1 MMKEKDIYDYLNN
14 VESSYE
20 EIKLDDLKLAR
31 IKKSLNIGAKKKKS
45 AWPKRLVGLAA
56 ALALIFV
63 GLFASDGK
71 VLAEIQDLVGGFFTE
86 RQVDLTE
93 TKDFPEEVKRYTVK
107 LHETVTLD
115 HFSFVIEDVVID
127 GNYGYLNLIYP
138 REYWADYNK
147 DYKYLYII
155 NNIYVNGEKYQLET
169 ASSKINEIGDG
180 LVSDYREFV
189 VDRDLPA
196 SGNINLGIEF
206 GEFSNSFDRAL
217 IELNISMDQVT
228 ADTKV
233 YLEDFNIPGLENT
246 KIEKMLINLLNPR
259 IFLVDGDNNGLG
271 VLSKSLVGVNDQGQ
285 KIVFKLELASSI
297 SGTKTYKNTFVF
309 VDKGYQGSDELS
321 DFTVEELYGLKDS
334 FTFSYYITYIDLDLF
349 GNYKTDSAGRPILHR
364 EKVGEN
370 FQVNFN

>member
-1 MMKEKDIYDYLNN
+1 MKEKDIYDYLND

-20 EIKLDDLKLAR
+20 DIKLDEIKFAK
-31 IKKSLNIGAKKKKS
+31 IKKDLNLQVKRKKS
-45 AWPKRLVGLAA
+45 SWPKRLVGLAA
-56 ALALIFV
+56 ALVLILA
-63 GLFASDGK
+63 GLFANDGR

-138 REYWADYNK
+138 REYCDYYNK
-147 DYKYLYII
+147 DYKYHYII
-155 NNIYVNGEKYQLET
+155 ENIYVNGERYQLKT
-169 ASSKINEIGDG
+169 ASSELNEIGDG

-206 GEFSNSFDRAL
+206 GEFSNTLDRAL
-217 IELNISMDQVT
+217 VELNISMDQVT

-259 IFLVDGDNNGLG
+259 IYLVDGDNNGLE
-271 VLSKSLVGVNDQGQ
+271 VLTKSLIGVNDQGQ
-285 KIVFKLELASSI
+285 KIVFDLDLASSI
-297 SGTKTYKNTFVF
+297 SGTKTYKNTFIF
-309 VDKGYQGSDELS
+309 IDKYEEGYDEIS
-321 DFTVEELYGLKDS
+321 DFTTEELYGLKDS
-334 FTFSYYITYIDLDLF
+334 FTFSYYITYKEVNIF
-349 GNYKTDSAGRPILHR
+349 GNTKTDSAGRPILHR
-364 EKVGEN
+364 EKVGDD
-370 FQVNFN
+370 FKVDFN

>member
-1 MMKEKDIYDYLNN
+1 MKEKDIYDYLND
-14 VESSYE
+14 VESSYDH
-20 EIKLDDLKLAR
+20 IKLDDIKLAK
-31 IKKSLNIGAKKKKS
+31 IKKDLNLQAKKKKS
-45 AWPKRLVGLAA
+45 AWPKRLGGLAA
-56 ALALIFV
+56 ALALILA
-63 GLFASDGK
+63 GLFANDGK
-71 VLAEIQDLVGGFFTE
+71 VLAEIQDYVEGFFTE

-93 TKDFPEEVKRYTVK
+93 TKDLPDEVKRYTVK

-138 REYWADYNK
+138 REYWSDYNK
-147 DYKYLYII
+147 DYKYIYII
-155 NNIYVNGEKYQLET
+155 DNIYVNGERYQLKT
-169 ASSKINEIGDG
+169 ASSHPNEIGDG

-206 GEFSNSFDRAL
+206 GEFLNSSDRAL
-217 IELNISMDQVT
+217 VELNISMDQVT

-259 IFLVDGDNNGLG
+259 IYLVDGDNNGLK
-271 VLSKSLVGVNDQGQ
+271 VLTKSLIGVNDQGQ
-285 KIVFKLELASSI
+285 KIVFNLDLASSI

-309 VDKGYQGSDELS
+309 RGKAYQGSDEVS

-334 FTFSYYITYIDLDLF
+334 FTFSYYITYIEVNIF
-349 GNYKTDSAGRPILHR
+349 GNYKTDSAGKPILHR
-364 EKVGEN
+364 EKVGEV
-370 FQVNFN
+370 FIVDFN

>member
-1 MMKEKDIYDYLNN
+1 MKEKDIYDYLND

-20 EIKLDDLKLAR
+20 DIKLDEIKLAR
-31 IKKSLNIGAKKKKS
+31 IKKDLNLETKKKKT

-56 ALALIFV
+56 ALALILA
-63 GLFASDGK
+63 GLFANDGK
-71 VLAEIQDLVGGFFTE
+71 VLAEIQDYVEGFFTE

-93 TKDFPEEVKRYTVK
+93 TNDFPEDVKKYTVK

-115 HFSFVIEDVVID
+115 HLSFVIEDVVID

-138 REYWADYNK
+138 REYWSDYNK
-147 DYKYLYII
+147 DYKYIYII
-155 NNIYVNGEKYQLET
+155 DNIYVNGERYQLET
-169 ASSKINEIGDG
+169 ASSHPNEIGDG
-180 LVSDYREFV
+180 LVSDYMEFI

-206 GEFSNSFDRAL
+206 GEFLNTSDRAL
-217 IELNISMDQVT
+217 VELNISMDQVT

-259 IFLVDGDNNGLG
+259 IYLLDGDNNGLK
-271 VLSKSLVGVNDQGQ
+271 VLTKSLIGVNNQGQ
-285 KIVFKLELASSI
+285 KIVFDLELASSI

-309 VDKGYQGSDELS
+309 RGKGYQGSDEVS

-334 FTFSYYITYIDLDLF
+334 FTFSYYITYRDLDLF
-349 GNYKTDSAGRPILHR
+349 GNTKTDSAGRRILHR
-364 EKVGEN
+364 EKVGED
-370 FQVNFN
+370 FKVDFN

>member
-1 MMKEKDIYDYLNN
+1 MKEKDIYDYLND

-20 EIKLDDLKLAR
+20 DIKLDEIKLAK
-31 IKKSLNIGAKKKKS
+31 IKKDLNLEAKKKKS

-56 ALALIFV
+56 ALALILA
-63 GLFASDGK
+63 GLFANDGK
-71 VLAEIQDLVGGFFTE
+71 VLAEIQDYVEGFFTE

-93 TKDFPEEVKRYTVK
+93 TNDFPEDVKKYTVK

-115 HFSFVIEDVVID
+115 HLSFVIEDVVID

-138 REYWADYNK
+138 REYCSDYNK
-147 DYKYLYII
+147 DYKYIYII
-155 NNIYVNGEKYQLET
+155 DNIYVNGERYKLET
-169 ASSKINEIGDG
+169 ASGKINEIGDG
-180 LVSDYREFV
+180 LVSDYRDFV

-206 GEFSNSFDRAL
+206 GEFLNTSDRAL
-217 IELNISMDQVT
+217 VELNISMDQVT

-259 IFLVDGDNNGLG
+259 IYLLDGDNNGLK
-271 VLSKSLVGVNDQGQ
+271 VLTKSLIGVNDQGQ
-285 KIVFKLELASSI
+285 KIVFDLELASSI

-309 VDKGYQGSDELS
+309 RGKGYQGSNEVS

-349 GNYKTDSAGRPILHR
+349 GNYKTDSTGKPILHR
-364 EKVGEN
+364 EKVGED
-370 FQVNFN
+370 FKVDFN

>member
-1 MMKEKDIYDYLNN
+1 MKEKDIYDYLND

-20 EIKLDDLKLAR
+20 DIKLDDIKLAK
-31 IKKSLNIGAKKKKS
+31 IKKDLNLQAKKKKT
-45 AWPKRLVGLAA
+45 AWPKRLAGLAA
-56 ALALIFV
+56 ALALILA
-63 GLFASDGK
+63 GLFANDGK
-71 VLAEIQDLVGGFFTE
+71 VLAEIQDYVEGFFTE

-93 TKDFPEEVKRYTVK
+93 TNDFPEDVKKYTVK

-115 HFSFVIEDVVID
+115 HLSFVIEDVVID

-138 REYWADYNK
+138 REYWSDYNK
-147 DYKYLYII
+147 DYKYIYII
-155 NNIYVNGEKYQLET
+155 DNIYVNGERYQLET
-169 ASSKINEIGDG
+169 ASSHPNEIGDG
-180 LVSDYREFV
+180 LVSDYREFI

-206 GEFSNSFDRAL
+206 GEFLNTSDRAL
-217 IELNISMDQVT
+217 VELNISMDQVI

-259 IFLVDGDNNGLG
+259 IYLLDGDNNGLK
-271 VLSKSLVGVNDQGQ
+271 VLTKSLIGVNNQGQ
-285 KIVFKLELASSI
+285 KIVFDLELASSI

-309 VDKGYQGSDELS
+309 RGKGYQGSDEVS

-334 FTFSYYITYIDLDLF
+334 FTFSYYITYIEVNIF
-349 GNYKTDSAGRPILHR
+349 GNYKTDSAGKPILHR
-364 EKVGEN
+364 EKVGED
-370 FQVNFN
+370 FIVDFN

>member
-1 MMKEKDIYDYLNN
+1 MKEKDIYDYLND

-20 EIKLDDLKLAR
+20 NIKLDEIKLAK
-31 IKKSLNIGAKKKKS
+31 IKKDLNLQTKKKKS

-56 ALALIFV
+56 ALALILA
-63 GLFASDGK
+63 GLFASNGK
-71 VLAEIQDLVGGFFTE
+71 VLAEIQDYVEGFFTE

-93 TKDFPEEVKRYTVK
+93 TKDFPEDVKKYTVK

-115 HFSFVIEDVVID
+115 HLSFVIEDVVID

-138 REYWADYNK
+138 REYCSDYNK

-155 NNIYVNGEKYQLET
+155 DNIYVNGERYKLET
-169 ASSKINEIGDG
+169 ASGKINEIGDG
-180 LVSDYREFV
+180 LVSDYREFI

-206 GEFSNSFDRAL
+206 GEFLNSSDRAL
-217 IELNISMDQVT
+217 VELNISMDQVT

-259 IFLVDGDNNGLG
+259 IYLLDGDNNGLK
-271 VLSKSLVGVNDQGQ
+271 VLTKSLVGVNDQGQ
-285 KIVFKLELASSI
+285 KIVFNLELASSI

-309 VDKGYQGSDELS
+309 RDKGYQGSDEVS

-334 FTFSYYITYIDLDLF
+334 FTFSYYITYIEVNIF
-349 GNYKTDSAGRPILHR
+349 GNYKTDSEGRPILHR
-364 EKVGEN
+364 EKVGED
-370 FQVNFN
+370 FIVDFN

>member
-1 MMKEKDIYDYLNN
+1 MKEKDIYDYLND

-20 EIKLDDLKLAR
+20 DIKLDEIKLAK
-31 IKKSLNIGAKKKKS
+31 IKKDLNLQAKKKKS
-45 AWPKRLVGLAA
+45 AWPKKLVGLAA
-56 ALALIFV
+56 ALVLIFA
-63 GLFASDGK
+63 GLFASDGR

-138 REYWADYNK
+138 REYWDYYNK

-155 NNIYVNGEKYQLET
+155 ENIYVNGEKYQLKT
-169 ASSKINEIGDG
+169 ASSHPNEIGDG

-206 GEFSNSFDRAL
+206 GEFSNSLDRAL
-217 IELNISMDQVT
+217 VELNISMDQVT

-259 IFLVDGDNNGLG
+259 IYLVDGDNNGLE
-271 VLSKSLVGVNDQGQ
+271 VLTKRLVGVNDQGQ
-285 KIVFKLELASSI
+285 KIVFDLELASSI
-297 SGTKTYKNTFVF
+297 SGTKTYKNTFIF
-309 VDKGYQGSDELS
+309 IGKGEEGYDEIS
-321 DFTVEELYGLKDS
+321 DFTTEELYGLKDS
-334 FTFSYYITYIDLDLF
+334 FTFSYYITYREVNIF
-349 GNYKTDSAGRPILHR
+349 GKMKTDSAGRPILHR
-364 EKVGEN
+364 EKVGED
-370 FQVNFN
+370 FKVDFN